1 MAELAGAGWEAL
13 APPGDPFLSAAYLGA
28 MEASG
33 SAATE
38 TGWQP
43 LHLAVED
50 DGGTLAAAAPLYV
63 KSHSWGEYVFDHA
76 WADAYRRAGGRY
88 YPKLQCAVPFTPVPG
103 RRLLAR
109 DEDARETLAVA
120 LRETASRMPVS
131 SLHVTFCAEA
141 EALLLARYGFLVRR
155 GVQYHWDNRGY
166 GSFADFTDNL
176 RSAKKKM
183 VRKERE
189 QVRASGLEIA
199 VLDGE
204 ALTGKALDDFYPFYV
219 ATVDKRWGSA
229 YLTRDFFR
237 LLGRNLR
244 DRVVLVT
251 ARKDGDLVACALNLR
266 GEDALYGRLWG
277 CLEEYRFL
285 HFECCYYRAIEY
297 AIDHRI
303 PRVEAGAQGTHK
315 IARGYAPVW
324 TWSAHL
330 LKDPGLEAAVARF
343 LEAET
348 RGLEEQVGELEAM
361 LPYRR
366 EGEAG

>member
-1 MAELAGAGWEAL
+1 MRGRLVQGGMASWRGRAGTAGPAGRPVPL
-13 APPGDPFLSAAYLGA
+13 RRLPGGDGGERLGGA
-28 MEASG
+28 
-33 SAATE
+33 E

-50 DGGTLAAAAPLYV
+50 DGGDLGGRGPLYV

-76 WADAYRRAGGRY
+76 WADAYRRAAAATTRSSSA
-88 YPKLQCAVPFTPVPG
+88 PCRSPPVPG

-109 DEDARETLAVA
+109 DEGARETLAAA

-166 GSFADFTDNL
+166 GASRTSRTTCAAPRRRWSG
-176 RSAKKKM
+176 RSAS
-183 VRKERE
+183 RSAQRPGD
-189 QVRASGLEIA
+189 RRPRRRGAH
-199 VLDGE
+199 
-204 ALTGKALDDFYPFYV
+204 GKALDDFYPFYV

-251 ARKDGDLVACALNLR
+251 ARRTATSS
-266 GEDALYGRLWG
+266 
-277 CLEEYRFL
+277 
-285 HFECCYYRAIEY
+285 
-297 AIDHRI
+297 
-303 PRVEAGAQGTHK
+303 P
-315 IARGYAPVW
+315 AR
-324 TWSAHL
+324 
-330 LKDPGLEAAVARF
+330 
-343 LEAET
+343 
-348 RGLEEQVGELEAM
+348 
-361 LPYRR
+361 
-366 EGEAG
+366 

>member
-1 MAELAGAGWEAL
+1 
-13 APPGDPFLSAAYLGA
+13 

-33 SAATE
+33 SAAPE

-50 DGGTLAAAAPLYV
+50 DGGDLAAAAPLYV

-166 GSFADFTDNL
+166 ASFADFTDNL

-199 VLDGE
+199 VL
-204 ALTGKALDDFYPFYV
+204 
-219 ATVDKRWGSA
+219 
-229 YLTRDFFR
+229 
-237 LLGRNLR
+237 
-244 DRVVLVT
+244 T
-251 ARKDGDLVACALNLR
+251 ARRSPARRSTISTLSTS
-266 GEDALYGRLWG
+266 
-277 CLEEYRFL
+277 
-285 HFECCYYRAIEY
+285 
-297 AIDHRI
+297 
-303 PRVEAGAQGTHK
+303 PPSTSAGA
-315 IARGYAPVW
+315 AR
-324 TWSAHL
+324 T
-330 LKDPGLEAAVARF
+330 
-343 LEAET
+343 
-348 RGLEEQVGELEAM
+348 
-361 LPYRR
+361 
-366 EGEAG
+366 